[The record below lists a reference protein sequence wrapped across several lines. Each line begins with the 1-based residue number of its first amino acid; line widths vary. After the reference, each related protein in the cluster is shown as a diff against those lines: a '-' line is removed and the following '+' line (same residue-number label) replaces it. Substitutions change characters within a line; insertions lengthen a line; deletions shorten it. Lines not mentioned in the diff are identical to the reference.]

1 MLKRYLAPAL
11 ALMLSLF
18 AQAAHAFIDPPYL
31 TPEHPV
37 AGETVS
43 VNIRFGVCDAIA
55 GDFADYPQITRQG
68 NAIRILFWSVS
79 NDDPILC
86 NYPVGTGSR
95 AVGAYPAGAYTLQVD
110 RSYFE
115 GFGTPITETL
125 GILPFTVAGGAVEP
139 APMPTLDRPGFWI
152 LVLLLAGLAAW
163 ALRSLRS
170 AC

>member
-37 AGETVS
+37 AGETVL
-43 VNIRFGVCDAIA
+43 VNIRFGICDAI
-55 GDFADYPQITRQG
+55 FASPQITLEG
-68 NAIRILFWSVS
+68 NAIRILFQSTS
-79 NDDPILC
+79 ETDPILC
-86 NYPVGTGSR
+86 NFPIGTGST
-95 AVGAYPAGAYTLQVD
+95 AVGAYPSGSYTLQVD
-110 RSYFE
+110 RSYFD
-115 GFGTPITETL
+115 GFGTPATETL

-152 LVLLLAGLAAW
+152 LVLLLAALAAW